1 MTLNSSGPISLGG
14 STTGQSINLELGFSA
29 TALASINSTSF
40 RTLAAV
46 ASGQI
51 SLSNFYGKSNATY
64 WFATFAPSTMTFLA
78 GHAVN
83 PSNGNIILVL
93 NTSNGATKYSTVYK
107 ISPSGS
113 VTSNNSVYSNSGA
126 FMQGQAGGT
135 LAASGPSFALDASC
149 NVYGTTS
156 QIPGFNKYITN
167 SNTFGFFYS
176 VNGNQNLNL
185 MLTDGTYYYMPK
197 PRYFGCCCGCH
208 NSGFIYYTCGGTI
221 SGSTFSNFTSSD
233 PAYMA
238 YDGYSS
244 FYLSTQS
251 GIMTKFY
258 RTSSVWEYGM
268 PGNADTRAVAANAT
282 YMGYISYA
290 TYLGISNIASASSTV
305 KPTVVYA
312 VTISNGSYNTSYTIC
327 GVTIDSSNNVYFVQQ
342 TPTSGNYG
350 FIVTKVNSSGTLQ
363 WQRKF
368 TTSANIQSFTVSSK
382 GSYLYVSWA
391 VAASPTGAQ
400 LIQYPTDGSKTGT
413 YTAGGISV
421 TISAG
426 TCTYTS
432 SGSNTWGAAYNT
444 GYYTAGYSQIQSFT
458 GNGSTAITSTNSFTT
473 L

>member
-40 RTLAAV
+40 RTLAGV

-64 WFATFAPSTMTFLA
+64 WFATFTPSSMTFLA

-93 NTSNGATKYSTVYK
+93 NTYSGTNKYSTVYK

-113 VTSNNSVYSNSGA
+113 VTSNNSVYSSAGS
-126 FMQGQAGGT
+126 FMQGQAGASGP
-135 LAASGPSFALDASC
+135 ASGPSFALDASC
-149 NVYGTTS
+149 NVYGTNYLT
-156 QIPGFNKYITN
+156 PGLNKYITN
-167 SNTFGFFYS
+167 SNTFGFFYN
-176 VNGNQNLNL
+176 VNTNNLNL
-185 MLTDGTYYYMPK
+185 TLTDGTYYYTPAS
-197 PRYFGCCCGCH
+197 RFFGCCCGCH
-208 NSGFIYYTCGGTI
+208 NSGFIYYACGGTI
-221 SGSTFSNFTSSD
+221 GSDLFSNYTSLD

-244 FYLSTQS
+244 FYISTYQ

-258 RTSSVWEYGM
+258 RTSSVWEYAM
-268 PGNADTRAVAANAT
+268 PGTADTRAVAANAT
-282 YMGYISYA
+282 YMSYISYA

-305 KPTVVYA
+305 KPTVIYA
-312 VTISNGSYNTSYTIC
+312 VTISNGSYSTSYTTC

-368 TTSANIQSFTVSSK
+368 TTSTNIQSITVSSK
-382 GSYLYVSWA
+382 GSYLYVSW
-391 VAASPTGAQ
+391 VATSTATGAQ

-426 TCTYTS
+426 TCTYSS
-432 SGSNTWGAAYNT
+432 SGSNVWGTAYNS
-444 GYYTAGYSQIQSFT
+444 GGYSASYSRVTSYT
-458 GNGSTAITSTNSFTT
+458 GGGSTIITSTNSFTT

>member
-14 STTGQSINLELGFSA
+14 STTGQSINLELGVSA
-29 TALASINSTSF
+29 TALADINSTSF
-40 RTLAAV
+40 RTLAGV

-51 SLSNFYGKSNATY
+51 SLSSFYGKSNTTY
-64 WFATFAPSTMTFLA
+64 WFATFTPSSMTSLA

-93 NTSNGATKYSTVYK
+93 NTYNGVTKYSTVYK

-113 VTSNNSVYSNSGA
+113 VTSNNSVYSNSGT
-126 FMQGQAGGT
+126 FMQGQAGASQ
-135 LAASGPSFALDASC
+135 AASGPSFALDASC
-149 NVYGTTS
+149 NVYGANY
-156 QIPGFNKYITN
+156 IMPGLSKYITN
-167 SNTFGFFYS
+167 SNTFGFFYG
-176 VNGNQNLNL
+176 VNGRNLSVT
-185 MLTDGTYYYMPK
+185 LTDGTYYYTPT
-197 PRYFGCCCGCH
+197 PRFFGCCCGCL
-208 NSGFIYYTCGGTI
+208 NSGFMYYSCGGCI
-221 SGSTFSNFTSSD
+221 RGSTFSNHCGLAVTS
-233 PAYMA
+233 MA

-244 FYLSTQS
+244 FYMSTQN

-258 RTSSVWEYGM
+258 RAQLVWEYGM
-268 PGNADTRAVAANAT
+268 PYNAETRAVAANAT
-282 YMGYISYA
+282 YMGQISYT
-290 TYLGISNIASASSTV
+290 TYMGISNIASASSTV
-305 KPTVVYA
+305 KPTVIYA
-312 VTISNGSYNTSYTIC
+312 VTISNGSYSTNYSIC

-368 TTSANIQSFTVSSK
+368 TTSDNIQNITVSSK

-391 VAASPTGAQ
+391 VASSPTGAQ

-426 TCTYTS
+426 TCTYTP
-432 SGSNTWGAAYNT
+432 SGSNVWGAAYSS
-444 GYYTAGYSQIQSFT
+444 GYYTNTSYSQIASYT
-458 GNGSTAITSTNSFTT
+458 GGGSTAITSTNAFTT